1 MISARVSQSL
11 IGPSGERSPTS
22 AGRLT
27 RIGLGLLLFL
37 LIFIGE
43 QSLSPTPAFA
53 ATVPTWTS
61 GQYFAAIQ
69 NAPFCDDVA
78 VSNAASLP
86 LTSMTAGVTPSGF
99 ANYSIQDVNLATGTA
114 QICGT
119 DTNSPVASGT
129 PPALK
134 PVATNSGGS
143 ATGTIPIGSY
153 GPCNWT
159 STRGTTSEFDSN
171 RDLYQTGSQSVFG
184 AAIVNGEVL
193 GSTSNYPTCTD
204 AMVSTSG
211 GDADTFNINTSNPLP
226 TPTDT
231 NPSAVPA
238 DLPASNYYL
247 GHGGCY
253 GFVNVLTSY
262 NYTNF
267 GSTTSLTAPSPWVN
281 GGTCSY
287 TQEGTFSAGG
297 NTDTANAT
305 CPPSQAD
312 VNAGY
317 VACTI
322 SVSSEN
328 SVNGAATYS
337 SNDLFFNGQPVPQ
350 TPTATL
356 STAAAQ
362 PGDTVSVTAG
372 YNWWGSSGGAPNSGP
387 YGDDQ
392 IGDMYPVAA
401 PSVFIGT
408 NRASAVPVLNS
419 TVTVGADSYACTG
432 AESSSVG
439 PNPCTMTVG
448 QPTGT
453 FRVPSGLAP
462 GQYNVYIDESNTT
475 PLPGNGP
482 NDNYQT
488 ARGTSLG
495 TVEAVAPI
503 NVEGVMVVK
512 TSTTAYQDGGYGAA
526 GDTITYTYA
535 VTNTGPDAVTGIQ
548 VNDNKIPSADISCPS
563 TTLAGG
569 ASENCTGTYTVTQA
583 DVDNGSVTNAA
594 TITAT
599 SIADET
605 LTSAPSSVTVDAT
618 DAVSSLSLVKSAST
632 TYTDGG
638 YGKAGDVINYSYVVT
653 NTGTTTESNIGV
665 TDNLI
670 PSADI
675 TCPDALLAPG
685 ASETCTASYTVSQA
699 DVDAGS
705 VTNTA
710 YATGTNPSSTPV
722 DSATD
727 SATIDASDATSS
739 LSLVT
744 STSSNGYRAAG
755 DEIDYSYSATNT
767 GTTTLSGIG
776 VSDNLVATVDCGQ
789 PSLVPGAYE
798 TCTGVYT
805 VTPGDVDAGSVTDTA
820 TASATW
826 DGNGQTYHSNTSSVT
841 VQVTSRATPTYVDIS
856 NVPTSAYFGGSFTPA
871 VSTDGDGATSVTSS
885 TGGICVV
892 GPDSSVSYVGVGT
905 CTLTAHVAQGTT
917 YTAADGSPQS
927 FTVLGFTIT
936 TASLSDAT
944 PGTRYGPVTLQ
955 AAGVGVSA
963 PGYTTTLKWDKVSLP
978 KGMQFSSKGVL
989 SGTPSKTLAAGPRSV
1004 TVKATETVTTL
1015 KGTKKV
1021 ETKTTALAT
1030 IPLIIE

>member
-1 MISARVSQSL
+1 MISARVFQSL
-11 IGPSGERSPTS
+11 TGPSGERSPTS
-22 AGRLT
+22 TRRLT

-43 QSLSPTPAFA
+43 QSLSPTSAFA
-53 ATVPTWTS
+53 ATSPTWTS

-69 NAPFCDDVA
+69 NVPFCDDVA
-78 VSNAASLP
+78 VSNSASLP

-159 STRGTTSEFDSN
+159 SSKGTTSEFDPN

-226 TPTDT
+226 TPTDS
-231 NPSAVPA
+231 NPSAVQA

-253 GFVNVLTSY
+253 GFVNVLSSY

-287 TQEGTFSAGG
+287 TQVGSFSAGG

-328 SVNGAATYS
+328 DVNGAATYS
-337 SNDLFFNGQPVPQ
+337 SDDLFFNGQPVPQ

-362 PGDTVSVTAG
+362 PGDTVSVTG
-372 YNWWGSSGGAPNSGP
+372 GSNWWGSSGGAPNSGP

-419 TVTVGADSYACTG
+419 TVTIGADSYACTG
-432 AESSSVG
+432 AESTSVG
-439 PNPCTMTVG
+439 PNPCTLTVG

-453 FRVPSGLAP
+453 FQVPAGLAP

-495 TVEAVAPI
+495 TVEAAAPI

-512 TSTTAYQDGGYGAA
+512 TSTTAYQDGGFSQA
-526 GDTITYTYA
+526 GDTITYTYT
-535 VTNTGPDAVTGIQ
+535 VTNTGPDPVTNIV
-548 VNDNKIPSADISCPS
+548 VNDNKIPSADITCPS

-583 DVDNGSVTNAA
+583 DVDNGSVTNTA

-599 SIADET
+599 SISNET

-618 DAVSSLSLVKSAST
+618 DAVSSLSLAKSAST

-638 YGKAGDVINYSYVVT
+638 YGKAGDVISYSYLVT
-653 NTGTTTESNIGV
+653 NTGTTTESKVGV
-665 TDNLI
+665 TDNL
-670 PSADI
+670 
-675 TCPDALLAPG
+675 
-685 ASETCTASYTVSQA
+685 
-699 DVDAGS
+699 
-705 VTNTA
+705 
-710 YATGTNPSSTPV
+710 
-722 DSATD
+722 
-727 SATIDASDATSS
+727 
-739 LSLVT
+739 
-744 STSSNGYRAAG
+744 
-755 DEIDYSYSATNT
+755 
-767 GTTTLSGIG
+767 
-776 VSDNLVATVDCGQ
+776 
-789 PSLVPGAYE
+789 
-798 TCTGVYT
+798 
-805 VTPGDVDAGSVTDTA
+805 
-820 TASATW
+820 
-826 DGNGQTYHSNTSSVT
+826 
-841 VQVTSRATPTYVDIS
+841 SRA
-856 NVPTSAYFGGSFTPA
+856 PTSPAPTPRW
-871 VSTDGDGATSVTSS
+871 
-885 TGGICVV
+885 
-892 GPDSSVSYVGVGT
+892 P
-905 CTLTAHVAQGTT
+905 
-917 YTAADGSPQS
+917 
-927 FTVLGFTIT
+927 
-936 TASLSDAT
+936 
-944 PGTRYGPVTLQ
+944 PGRPRRARPPTR
-955 AAGVGVSA
+955 
-963 PGYTTTLKWDKVSLP
+963 
-978 KGMQFSSKGVL
+978 
-989 SGTPSKTLAAGPRSV
+989 
-1004 TVKATETVTTL
+1004 
-1015 KGTKKV
+1015 
-1021 ETKTTALAT
+1021 
-1030 IPLIIE
+1030 